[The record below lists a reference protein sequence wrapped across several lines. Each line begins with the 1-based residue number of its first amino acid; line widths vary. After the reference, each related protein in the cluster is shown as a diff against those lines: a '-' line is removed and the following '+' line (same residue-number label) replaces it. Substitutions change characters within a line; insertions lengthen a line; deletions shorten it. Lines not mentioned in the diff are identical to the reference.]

1 MSVCA
6 SLAPPGVGLFLSRG
20 QTNIMRV
27 RGGLTLPGDPGR
39 KIRQRRGK
47 TGNDGAGRRGIIPRA
62 CRYGGVTG
70 CNPGDTWTG
79 LGAGAS
85 GR

>member
-6 SLAPPGVGLFLSRG
+6 SLAPPGVGLFPSRG
-20 QTNIMRV
+20 QTNIMRAQ
-27 RGGLTLPGDPGR
+27 GGLTLPGDPGR

-47 TGNDGAGRRGIIPRA
+47 TGNDGGIIPRA
-62 CRYGGVTG
+62 CRYGGATG
-70 CNPGDTWTG
+70 WNPGDTWTG
-79 LGAGAS
+79 PGTGAT

>member
-6 SLAPPGVGLFLSRG
+6 SLAPPGVGLFLSKG

-27 RGGLTLPGDPGR
+27 QGGLTLPGDPGW
-39 KIRQRRGK
+39 KIRQRRSK
-47 TGNDGAGRRGIIPRA
+47 TGNDGGIIPRA
-62 CRYGGVTG
+62 RRYAGATG

-79 LGAGAS
+79 PGRGAT